1 MRTAAQTAVL
11 MSILTLGSKLIGFI
25 REMVMSNYFGTSYV
39 TDAYV
44 MAFTILSVL
53 FGGIITAISTAYLPV
68 FSRISESEGKLEG
81 DRFTS
86 EIVNILLAISVV
98 ISLIGIFFS
107 DQIIAVFASGFQGET
122 AKLASFFV
130 KVLFSYVIFSST
142 AAILEAYLQY
152 KGTFLPQIISGYFVS
167 MCTIVAIIISAYTSY
182 YYLAFGM
189 VIGYILR
196 LITMTII
203 ARSRDYKYTLTF
215 RYINNVREIAFL
227 AIPTFIGSYMQ
238 YINQFVDKTLASR
251 LVEGSI
257 SALNYA
263 SLLNNV
269 IIDITITILAT
280 IIYPKLTQANS
291 LKQYDRFNELVYKG
305 FNVVVIISLPFSLG
319 AMVYSNQVVQIIY
332 ERGAFDITATA
343 MTSSAFFYYSI
354 GLLFMANSSLLTK
367 VYYSMRDMKRPMIFA
382 GTGVIINIVLNL
394 ILVQYM
400 AHNGLALA
408 TSIAAFINL
417 FLLWTGIRRQYK
429 HVRIIESKSKII
441 KIIISAIAAVGSS
454 YIVYSLFIL
463 PLSYIIVMR
472 TVQLCLAVIVA
483 ILIYLILLKFFKIKE
498 LELLRALFSRVSYK
512 GNNRD

>member
-343 MTSSAFFYYSI
+343 MTSSAFRTP
-354 GLLFMANSSLLTK
+354 LFAY
-367 VYYSMRDMKRPMIFA
+367 V
-382 GTGVIINIVLNL
+382 
-394 ILVQYM
+394 
-400 AHNGLALA
+400 
-408 TSIAAFINL
+408 
-417 FLLWTGIRRQYK
+417 
-429 HVRIIESKSKII
+429 
-441 KIIISAIAAVGSS
+441 
-454 YIVYSLFIL
+454 
-463 PLSYIIVMR
+463 
-472 TVQLCLAVIVA
+472 
-483 ILIYLILLKFFKIKE
+483 
-498 LELLRALFSRVSYK
+498 LLRCLKLLYIHIIYTPR
-512 GNNRD
+512 

>member
-1 MRTAAQTAVL
+1 M
-11 MSILTLGSKLIGFI
+11 
-25 REMVMSNYFGTSYV
+25 
-39 TDAYV
+39 
-44 MAFTILSVL
+44 
-53 FGGIITAISTAYLPV
+53 
-68 FSRISESEGKLEG
+68 
-81 DRFTS
+81 
-86 EIVNILLAISVV
+86 
-98 ISLIGIFFS
+98 
-107 DQIIAVFASGFQGET
+107 
-122 AKLASFFV
+122 
-130 KVLFSYVIFSST
+130 
-142 AAILEAYLQY
+142 
-152 KGTFLPQIISGYFVS
+152 PQIISGYFVS